1 MSAWMVHLK
10 KVMAENKG
18 KSLKECMIIAKG
30 SYKKPADGT
39 VVKKVM
45 KTKSKKGKKVMKT
58 RKGKKAKKVKKT
70 RKMKKTRGRK

>member
-1 MSAWMVHLK
+1 MDHLK

-39 VVKKVM
+39 VVKKANKAK
-45 KTKSKKGKKVMKT
+45 KTKSKSGKKVMKT
-58 RKGKKAKKVKKT
+58 KKGKKEKKVKKT

>member
-1 MSAWMVHLK
+1 MDHLK

-39 VVKKVM
+39 VVKKAK
-45 KTKSKKGKKVMKT
+45 KTKSKSGKKLMKTKKGKKE
-58 RKGKKAKKVKKT
+58 KKVKKT